1 MNKKIIIIVLITPFV
16 LLMLWTG
23 SLFAS
28 KNSGV
33 DIKLPIM
40 GYDPRDLLSGH
51 YIQYQIDWEK
61 ADCNQ
66 FEDGVCY
73 KDNFCSDAK
82 WGRQCRFYIPE
93 EYANQLDELFRQR
106 NSDNLVFEVIYSYSK
121 EKKAIAKQLLINNQD
136 WKEFVNQ

>member
-23 SLFAS
+23 SLFAT

-33 DIKLPIM
+33 VIKLPIM

-66 FEDGVCY
+66 FEDGVCH
-73 KDNFCSDAK
+73 KDNFCIDAK

-93 EYANQLDELFRQR
+93 EYANQLDKLFRQR